1 MIRVVQLYVPGRT
14 DGRAAKDG
22 NAMAPTGRA
31 ALLAGSADAAD
42 ESSTEE
48 RILDAA
54 ETCMSQLG
62 LRRVSMSDVAGQ
74 AGVSRGSVY
83 FHFRDRAT
91 LVDAVLARLAT
102 RFVASSAPAVR
113 SRRTLAGQVGEA
125 AVFIRRHLGDEL
137 LTLRLPA
144 EGDSLLATLLSAQVD
159 RLLAQW
165 IEFWLPFLDDAERR
179 GEIRSGLDHRRAGEW
194 IVRIMLSFAVMPSV
208 TFDID
213 DPDAV
218 RSFVHDHLIVGLAA

>member
-1 MIRVVQLYVPGRT
+1 MAVQPATETAL
-14 DGRAAKDG
+14 AAET
-22 NAMAPTGRA
+22 P
-31 ALLAGSADAAD
+31 
-42 ESSTEE
+42 TEE

-54 ETCMSQLG
+54 EMCMSRLG
-62 LRRVSMSDVAGQ
+62 LRRVSMTDVAVQ

-83 FHFRDRAT
+83 FHFGDRAT
-91 LVDAVLARLAT
+91 LVDAVLTRVAS
-102 RFVASSAPAVR
+102 RFVASSMSAVA
-113 SRRTLAGQVGEA
+113 RRDTLAGQVGEA

-165 IEFWLPFLDDAERR
+165 IEFWLPLRPDAEAR
-179 GEIRSGLDHRRAGEW
+179 GEVRAGLDHRRASEW
-194 IVRIMLSFAVMPSV
+194 IVRVMLSFAVMPSV
-208 TFDID
+208 TFDMD

-218 RSFVHDHLIVGLAA
+218 RS

>member
-1 MIRVVQLYVPGRT
+1 
-14 DGRAAKDG
+14 
-22 NAMAPTGRA
+22 MAPTTRTTTATGN
-31 ALLAGSADAAD
+31 AGPVVEDA
-42 ESSTEE
+42 STEE

-54 ETCMSQLG
+54 ETCMSRLG
-62 LRRVSMSDVAGQ
+62 LRRVSMTDVAVQ

-83 FHFRDRAT
+83 FHFGDRST
-91 LVDAVLARLAT
+91 LVDAVLTRMAT
-102 RFVASSAPAVR
+102 RFVASSESAVR

-125 AVFIRRHLGDEL
+125 AVFIRQHLGDEL

-144 EGDSLLATLLSAQVD
+144 EGESLLATLLSLQID
-159 RLLAQW
+159 RLLTQW
-165 IEFWLPFLDDAERR
+165 IEFWLPFLDEAERR
-179 GEIRSGLDHRRAGEW
+179 GEIRTGLDHRRAAEW

-213 DPDAV
+213 DADAV

>member
-1 MIRVVQLYVPGRT
+1 
-14 DGRAAKDG
+14 
-22 NAMAPTGRA
+22 MAPTGKTM
-31 ALLAGSADAAD
+31 LAGREGAAD

-144 EGDSLLATLLSAQVD
+144 TLLSAQVD

-179 GEIRSGLDHRRAGEW
+179 GEVRSGLDHRRASEW

>member
-1 MIRVVQLYVPGRT
+1 MVTGGDPVVGTPPAGGR
-14 DGRAAKDG
+14 D
-22 NAMAPTGRA
+22 APT
-31 ALLAGSADAAD
+31 
-42 ESSTEE
+42 EQ

-62 LRRVSMSDVAGQ
+62 LRRVSMTDVAVQ

-83 FHFRDRAT
+83 FHFGDRAT
-91 LVDAVLARLAT
+91 LVDAVLTRVAT
-102 RFVASSAPAVR
+102 RFVTSSTAAVG
-113 SRRTLAGQVGEA
+113 SRPTLAGQVGEA

-137 LTLRLPA
+137 LILRLPA

-159 RLLAQW
+159 RLLTQW
-165 IEFWLPFLDDAERR
+165 VEFWLPFLHDAERR
-179 GEIRSGLDHRRAGEW
+179 GEIRPGLDHRRASEW

-208 TFDID
+208 TFDMD

-218 RSFVHDHLIVGLAA
+218 RSFVHDHLIIGLAA

>member
-1 MIRVVQLYVPGRT
+1 
-14 DGRAAKDG
+14 
-22 NAMAPTGRA
+22 
-31 ALLAGSADAAD
+31 
-42 ESSTEE
+42 
-48 RILDAA
+48 
-54 ETCMSQLG
+54 
-62 LRRVSMSDVAGQ
+62 MSDVASQ

-83 FHFRDRAT
+83 VHFGDRAT
-91 LVDAVLARLAT
+91 LVDAVLTRVAT
-102 RFVASSAPAVR
+102 RFVESSASDVR
-113 SRRTLAGQVGEA
+113 RRSTLADQVGEA

-165 IEFWLPFLDDAERR
+165 IEFWLPLLRDAEDR
-179 GEIRSGLDHRRAGEW
+179 GEIRAGLDHRRASEW
-194 IVRIMLSFAVMPSV
+194 IVRVMLSFAVMPSV
-208 TFDID
+208 TFDMD

>member
-1 MIRVVQLYVPGRT
+1 M
-14 DGRAAKDG
+14 
-22 NAMAPTGRA
+22 
-31 ALLAGSADAAD
+31 LAGSDGAAD

-54 ETCMSQLG
+54 ETCMSRLG

-91 LVDAVLARLAT
+91 LVDAVLARLAA
-102 RFVASSAPAVR
+102 RFVASSAPVVR
-113 SRRTLAGQVGEA
+113 SRRTLADQVGEA

-165 IEFWLPFLDDAERR
+165 IEFWLPFLDEAERR
-179 GEIRSGLDHRRAGEW
+179 GEIRPGLDHRRAGEW